1 MNTSGGGAS
10 PRREEKGDRVPR
22 RQGSTGERHA
32 LWDAVVIGAGPTG
45 LALAIALRQYA
56 LDVLVVDKA
65 SDTKREARASVV
77 WQRGLEALRDLGCA
91 DAFVHRGLPLESGEF
106 HVSGAP
112 VGMQELRM
120 PHTAYP
126 CPVSIEQDDIER
138 LLRARLRELGPDVRW
153 SSEAVAL
160 RPGRDSVGID
170 LRGPGGNTRTVEARW
185 VIGCEGSHSL
195 VRRSLGIPFDGRQ
208 RTGLQCLQLN
218 ARPDWSHPRIPHRT
232 RIFVNHRITLITD
245 PVPGGATRFY
255 AFRPDTE
262 PGLEDPPDVPEMTR
276 LVAAATGEDTVRL
289 EPTEPGWAN
298 RARFHD
304 RIVPTLRG
312 GRALLAGDSAHLWA
326 PIGGRGLNTGL
337 LGAHNLGWKLAAV
350 HHGWCPD
357 ALLDTYTG
365 EQRRT
370 ALDVMRAMR
379 RNVLE
384 LPPGRATLTA
394 IRLLLPVALRNRRAA
409 RRGALLLSD
418 FGRHYRDSRLSGRR
432 TTRTGLRPGD
442 RLPDYPIAGD
452 QGGSLHALLSYQH
465 WSLLHVGG
473 GEHRTIRT
481 ERLRELTRPY
491 ALPLRHHSIDLRTG
505 RDAPLR
511 EGTVLLVRP
520 DGHLALRVPALDHR
534 SAAAYLDHW
543 STRRPA

>member
-1 MNTSGGGAS
+1 M
-10 PRREEKGDRVPR
+10 PHREPQDETVPHRKG
-22 RQGSTGERHA
+22 SAGERHD
-32 LWDAVVIGAGPTG
+32 LRDAVVVGAGPTG

-56 LDVLVVDKA
+56 LDVLIVDKA
-65 SDTKREARASVV
+65 PGTKREARASVV

-91 DAFVHRGLPLESGEF
+91 EAFLHRGLPLECGEF
-106 HVSGAP
+106 HVCGSPAG
-112 VGMQELRM
+112 VQELSM
-120 PHTAYP
+120 PHTAFP

-138 LLRARLRELGPDVRW
+138 LLRARLRDLGPDVRW

-160 RPGRDSVGID
+160 RPGHDSVGVD
-170 LRGPGGNTRTVEARW
+170 LRGPGGRVRTVEARW
-185 VIGCEGSHSL
+185 VVGCEGSHSL
-195 VRRSLGIPFDGRQ
+195 VRRSLGLTFDGTQ

-218 ARPDWSHPRIPHRT
+218 ARPDWSHPGTPHRT

-255 AFRPDTE
+255 AFRPDPDPTVE
-262 PGLEDPPDVPEMTR
+262 GPPDVAEMTR
-276 LVAAATGEDTVRL
+276 LVASATGEETVRL

-304 RIVPTLRG
+304 RIAPTLRG

-357 ALLDTYTG
+357 ALLDTYTS

-384 LPPGRATLTA
+384 LPPGRAMLTA
-394 IRLLLPVALRNRRAA
+394 LRLFLPTALRNRRAA

-418 FGRHYRDSRLSGRR
+418 FGRHYRDSGLSGRR
-432 TTRTGLRPGD
+432 GARTGLRPGD
-442 RLPDYPIAGD
+442 RLPDFPLAGG
-452 QGGSLHALLSYQH
+452 QGGGLHGLLSYQH
-465 WSLLHVGG
+465 WSLLHIGG
-473 GEHRTIRT
+473 AEHHARHT

-491 ALPLRHHSIDLRTG
+491 ALPLRHRSVSLRAEP
-505 RDAPLR
+505 DAPLP

-520 DGHLALRVPALDHR
+520 DGHLALRVPELDHR
-534 SAAAYLDHW
+534 SPAAYLDRW
-543 STRRPA
+543 SARRPT